1 MKFQLFVLPLVSYVF
16 ATAAFAAQKLP
27 AGAYEVD
34 KAHSKVGFEVSHLV
48 ISTVDGRFTDFS
60 GSLKLADKIEQ
71 SSLTAKVSTTTVD
84 TGNAK
89 RDDHL
94 RSPDFFDVKKF
105 PEMTFVSKEFKQTGD
120 DLAIGGTL
128 TIKGTSKPVTFA
140 GKIVGQ
146 TKDMSGAV
154 VAVYKGKTTINR
166 QEFGLKWN
174 KALEAGPVVGDNVDI
189 LLTVEATKK

>member
-1 MKFQLFVLPLVSYVF
+1 MKLQFIVAPIVSF
-16 ATAAFAAQKLP
+16 AFASVAFAAAKLP
-27 AGAYEVD
+27 AGTYEVD

-48 ISTVDGRFTDFS
+48 ISTVEGKFTDFS
-60 GSLKLADKIEQ
+60 GSLKIADKIEQ
-71 SSLTAKVSTTTVD
+71 SSLTAKVATTTVD
-84 TGNAK
+84 TANGK

-140 GKIVGQ
+140 GKIMGQ
-146 TKDMSGAV
+146 TKDMSGAT

-166 QEFGLKWN
+166 QEFGLKWS
-174 KALEAGPVVGDNVDI
+174 KALEAGPVVGDSVEI